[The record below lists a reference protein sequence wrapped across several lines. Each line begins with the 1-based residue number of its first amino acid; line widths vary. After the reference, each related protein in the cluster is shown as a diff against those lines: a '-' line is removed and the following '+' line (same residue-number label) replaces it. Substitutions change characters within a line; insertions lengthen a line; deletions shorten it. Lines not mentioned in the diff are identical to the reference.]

1 LSIKPEI
8 FSFWLYNAGPGV
20 KQLKKLITWV
30 FLVAI
35 AGSTFLNFVASQP
48 VRAQTRNQAT
58 VSEVRHNFPLDKFY
72 EVSSPLPAGK
82 PGDLLRSEEFDQ
94 YALPPGINALRILY
108 RSRSASG
115 SDVASSGVVLYPD
128 GKPPAGGWPIIAW
141 AHPLNGV
148 GRSCAPSL
156 ARNVQHGPYLSMYV
170 NLGYAVV
177 ATDYAGLGTTFR
189 NAFSD
194 IQSNALD
201 VMYSIRAARAAL
213 QQLSARW
220 IAVGIE
226 DGGPAVIG
234 VAELESDIGDP
245 GYLGSIAISG
255 LDDPRERYKSSD
267 SPGYKTPLFLAYG
280 IKTVYPK
287 FDPKDILTDKGM
299 ELYAEVTRSCSD
311 PARQSKYSSAEIL
324 KSNWAS
330 NSFVRQYFAQN
341 TLGQKPTQRPVL
353 VITSELDPE
362 TPIQRTAEMI
372 SRMCKRGDRIQFD
385 RYSELEMSGI
395 FGDSVGDQISWM
407 QARFSGRPATSN
419 CSEKP

>member
-1 LSIKPEI
+1 MKL
-8 FSFWLYNAGPGV
+8 
-20 KQLKKLITWV
+20 LKELTPRALLAAAVTV
-30 FLVAI
+30 FLSPLGFQSI
-35 AGSTFLNFVASQP
+35 F
-48 VRAQTRNQAT
+48 AQTSGGNRI
-58 VSEVRHNFPLDKFY
+58 SEVRHNFPLDKFY
-72 EVSSPLPAGK
+72 EIPNPLPAGK

-115 SDVASSGVVLYPD
+115 DDVATSGVVLYPD

-194 IQSNALD
+194 MQSNALD
-201 VMYSIRAARAAL
+201 VMYSIPAARAAL
-213 QQLSARW
+213 PQLAARW

-226 DGGPAVIG
+226 DGGLAMIG
-234 VAELESDIGDP
+234 VAELEGDIGDP

-267 SPGYKTPLFLAYG
+267 SPGYETPLFLAYG

-324 KSNWAS
+324 KSNWTS
-330 NSFVRQYFAQN
+330 NSFVRQYFVHN
-341 TLGQKPTQRPVL
+341 TPGQKPTLRPIL

-362 TPIQRTAEMI
+362 IPIHRTAEMI

-385 RYSELEMSGI
+385 KYSESEMSGI

-407 QARFSGRPATSN
+407 QARFSGRTATSN

>member
-1 LSIKPEI
+1 
-8 FSFWLYNAGPGV
+8 V
-20 KQLKKLITWV
+20 KLLKELTLRAFLAAAAVAV
-30 FLVAI
+30 FLSLPGFQSI
-35 AGSTFLNFVASQP
+35 Y
-48 VRAQTRNQAT
+48 AQTGGGNKI
-58 VSEVRHNFPLDKFY
+58 SEVRHNFPLDKFY
-72 EVSSPLPAGK
+72 EIPNPLPAGK

-115 SDVASSGVVLYPD
+115 DDVASSGVVLYPD

-194 IQSNALD
+194 MQSNALD
-201 VMYSIRAARAAL
+201 VMYSIPAARAAL
-213 QQLSARW
+213 QQLAARW

-267 SPGYKTPLFLAYG
+267 APGYETPLFLAYG

-299 ELYAEVTRSCSD
+299 ELYAEATRSCSD
-311 PARQSKYSSAEIL
+311 PARQLKYSSAEIL
-324 KSNWAS
+324 KSNWTS
-330 NSFVRQYFAQN
+330 NSFVRQYFVQN
-341 TLGQKPTQRPVL
+341 TLGQKPTRRPML
-353 VITSELDPE
+353 VITTELDPE
-362 TPIQRTAEMI
+362 TPIHRTAEMI

-385 RYSELEMSGI
+385 RYSESEMSGI